1 MSDFAFDLTLRD
13 YETARVQHT
22 TDIDIKNWK
31 YLKLEKAVI
40 INRWKNGKEPK
51 NMRKKRFSIHR
62 KKFHAELNS
71 LVIKNCSEVQKINFD
86 VSKCWT

>member
-40 INRWKNGKEPK
+40 MKKWKRTQEYEKETVFYSQKKISRWTQLFGN
-51 NMRKKRFSIHR
+51 
-62 KKFHAELNS
+62 
-71 LVIKNCSEVQKINFD
+71 
-86 VSKCWT
+86 